1 MDIQD
6 NMECSAEGEQLKSEL
21 DTKMAASY
29 SKSVGEQLVS
39 AAVLARQLK
48 AGTPVVKLCQE
59 PKNGNEAV
67 GAVSAKRL
75 KSGQT
80 SSSDSG
86 DQTERKYIDLLP
98 QTVRKYNHLEAWLGT
113 LDYRTVKPVMMMM
126 SADENMQE
134 PGEGGCID
142 SESNVA
148 QRLAQ
153 ELWAIDSDEDE
164 PEQMTDCTNPF
175 RFSLTDNQQTEQ
187 ILNTENLSAERQM
200 NNFIQLI
207 QSRAAVPE
215 YALSDAVYCVDK
227 PKEAAALGAEL
238 PLVPISESFKI
249 GDLLK
254 LFVSEVY
261 SPFQF
266 WFHVVGGDYDM
277 HMLEQLNHQLTNFY
291 STLRG
296 ADWQLPSYFMKP
308 GYMCAVLHE
317 FAWRRGRIVSEP
329 LADADHVSVYLLD
342 YGKGVNVQRKE
353 LYFLHGTFK
362 EQPALLMRG
371 TLTDVYPL
379 DLHWPE
385 NATTKFKQLV
395 HARELHAV
403 IKDIDIQDRIL
414 FVNLF
419 NKSSS
424 ETTTISDLLIEAK
437 MAGRSQNYSAEL
449 RAANCGRRLRYLR
462 ERLPTF
468 DMLETQVFPTAT
480 DDFEEKFDNIIYM
493 PTFFQQ
499 FQPPQ
504 LTNPFL
510 HDLQE
515 ALANWLVKFQP
526 EEMAW
531 RKLNKEAHK
540 KLKQEQQKRLQQF
553 LTEHPNFFNE
563 LTA

>member
-21 DTKMAASY
+21 DSKMAASN
-29 SKSVGEQLVS
+29 SKSDGEHLVS

-48 AGTPVVKLCQE
+48 AGTPLVKLCQD
-59 PKNGNEAV
+59 PKNGNEAL

-86 DQTERKYIDLLP
+86 DQTERKYIELLP

-134 PGEGGCID
+134 SGESGCVD

-153 ELWAIDSDEDE
+153 ELWAIDSDEEE

-175 RFSLTDNQQTEQ
+175 RFPLTDNQQAEQ

-215 YALSDAVYCVDK
+215 YALSDAIYCVDK

-249 GDLLK
+249 GDVLK

-266 WFHVVGGDYDM
+266 WFHVVDGDYDM
-277 HMLEQLNHQLTNFY
+277 HMLEQLNHQITTFY
-291 STLRG
+291 STLRDT
-296 ADWQLPSYFMKP
+296 DWQLPSYFMKP

-329 LADADHVSVYLLD
+329 LADADNVSVYLLD
-342 YGKGVNVQRKE
+342 YGKGVNVQHKE

-362 EQPALLMRG
+362 EQPAFLMRG

-385 NATTKFKQLV
+385 NATSKFKQLV

-437 MAGRSQNYSAEL
+437 MAGRSHNYSAEL

-510 HDLQE
+510 RDLQE

-563 LTA
+563 LAA